1 MATTVLTGRELV
13 LTIEGANY
21 SDQIL
26 SATLTIETERLT
38 FDTVSGR
45 AYKVIDRNA
54 TLDIEFLADWSVA
67 APAGICRAL
76 WTAAED
82 AANTTLTAVLTATA
96 GDTFTF
102 EVLPNFPNVGGAA
115 SEGQTQSLSL
125 QVVGNIV
132 EAYAA

>member
-1 MATTVLTGRELV
+1 MTTTVLTGRELV
-13 LTIEGANY
+13 LTIESVNY

-26 SATLTIETERLT
+26 SAVLTIETERLT
-38 FDTVSGR
+38 FDTVVGR
-45 AYKVIDRNA
+45 AYKAIDKNA
-54 TLDIEFLADWSVA
+54 TLDIEWLADWSDS
-67 APAGICRAL
+67 AGLSRAL
-76 WTAAED
+76 WAAAD
-82 AANTTLTAVLTATA
+82 SAINTSLTAVLTATS

>member
-13 LTIEGANY
+13 LTIEGTDY

-26 SATLTIETERLT
+26 SAVLTIETERLT

-45 AYKVIDRNA
+45 AYKFIDKNA
-54 TLDIEFLADWSVA
+54 TLDIEFLADWSDA
-67 APAGICRAL
+67 SGISRAL
-76 WTAAED
+76 WAAAEAPD
-82 AANTTLTAVLTATA
+82 TSLTAVLTATT

-115 SEGQTQSLSL
+115 SEGQTQTLSL
-125 QVVGNIV
+125 QVDGAIT
-132 EAYAA
+132 ESYAA

>member
-13 LTIEGANY
+13 LTIEAVDY

-26 SATLTIETERLT
+26 SAVLTIETERLT

-45 AYKVIDRNA
+45 AYKVVDKNA

-67 APAGICRAL
+67 VPNGLSRAL
-76 WTAAED
+76 WAAAD
-82 AANTTLTAVLTATA
+82 SAVNTSLTAILTATT

-125 QVVGNIV
+125 QVDGAIT
-132 EAYAA
+132 ESFAA

>member
-13 LTIEGANY
+13 LSIEAVDY

-26 SATLTIETERLT
+26 SAVLTIETERLT

-45 AYKVIDRNA
+45 AYKFIDKNA
-54 TLDIEFLADWSVA
+54 TLDIEFLADWSDA
-67 APAGICRAL
+67 SGISRAL
-76 WTAAED
+76 WAAAEAPD
-82 AANTTLTAVLTATA
+82 TSLTAILTATT

-115 SEGQTQSLSL
+115 SEGQTQTLSL
-125 QVVGNIV
+125 QVDGAIT
-132 EAYAA
+132 EAYA

>member
-13 LTIEGANY
+13 LTIEAVDY

-26 SATLTIETERLT
+26 SAVLTIETERLT

-45 AYKVIDRNA
+45 AYKYIDKNA
-54 TLDIEFLADWSVA
+54 TLDIEFLADWSDA
-67 APAGICRAL
+67 SGISRAL
-76 WTAAED
+76 WAAAEAPD
-82 AANTTLTAVLTATA
+82 TSLTAILTATS

-115 SEGQTQSLSL
+115 SEGQTQTLSL
-125 QVVGNIV
+125 QVDGAIT
-132 EAYAA
+132 ESYAA

>member
-13 LTIEGANY
+13 LTIEAADY

-26 SATLTIETERLT
+26 SAVLTIETERLT

-45 AYKVIDRNA
+45 AYKFIDKNA
-54 TLDIEFLADWSVA
+54 TLDIEFLADWSDA
-67 APAGICRAL
+67 SGLSRAL
-76 WTAAED
+76 WAAAEAPD
-82 AANTTLTAVLTATA
+82 TSLTAVLTATS
-96 GDTFTF
+96 GDTFSF

-125 QVVGNIV
+125 QVDGAIT
-132 EAYAA
+132 ESYAA

>member
-13 LTIEGANY
+13 LTIESVDY

-26 SATLTIETERLT
+26 SAALTIETERLT

-45 AYKVIDRNA
+45 AYKVVDKNA
-54 TLDIEFLADWSVA
+54 TLDIEFLADWSDS
-67 APAGICRAL
+67 AGLSRAL
-76 WTAAED
+76 WAAAD
-82 AANTTLTAVLTATA
+82 SAVNTSLTAVLTATS

-125 QVVGNIV
+125 QVDGVIT

>member
-13 LTIEGANY
+13 LTIEAVDY

-26 SATLTIETERLT
+26 SAVLTQETERLT

-45 AYKVIDRNA
+45 AYKVIDKNA
-54 TLDIEFLADWSVA
+54 TLDIEFLADWSDDS
-67 APAGICRAL
+67 GLSRAL
-76 WTAAED
+76 WAATESAPD
-82 AANTTLTAVLTATA
+82 TSLTAVLTATT

-102 EVLPNFPNVGGAA
+102 EVLPNWPNVGGAA

-125 QVVGNIV
+125 QVDGTIT
-132 EAYAA
+132 EAYA

>member
-13 LTIEGANY
+13 LTIEGTDY

-26 SATLTIETERLT
+26 SAVLTIETERLI

-45 AYKVIDRNA
+45 AYKFIDKNA
-54 TLDIEFLADWSVA
+54 TLDIEFLADWSDGS
-67 APAGICRAL
+67 GISRAL
-76 WTAAED
+76 WAAAEAPD
-82 AANTTLTAVLTATA
+82 TSLTAVLTATT

-125 QVVGNIV
+125 QVDGAIT
-132 EAYAA
+132 EAYA

>member
-13 LTIEGANY
+13 LTIEAVDY

-26 SATLTIETERLT
+26 SAVLTIETERLT

-45 AYKVIDRNA
+45 AYKVIDKNA
-54 TLDIEFLADWSVA
+54 TLDIEFLADWSDA
-67 APAGICRAL
+67 SGLSRAL
-76 WTAAED
+76 WAATESAPD
-82 AANTTLTAVLTATA
+82 TSLTAVLTATT

-102 EVLPNFPNVGGAA
+102 EVLPNWPNVGGAA

-125 QVVGNIV
+125 QVDGAIT
-132 EAYAA
+132 ESYAA

>member
-13 LTIEGANY
+13 LTIEAADY

-26 SATLTIETERLT
+26 SAVLTIETERLT

-45 AYKVIDRNA
+45 AYKFIDKNA
-54 TLDIEFLADWSVA
+54 TLDIEFLADWSDA
-67 APAGICRAL
+67 SGISRAL
-76 WTAAED
+76 WAAAEAPD
-82 AANTTLTAVLTATA
+82 TSLTAVLTATT

-115 SEGQTQSLSL
+115 SEGQTQTLSL
-125 QVVGNIV
+125 QVDGAIT
-132 EAYAA
+132 ESYAA

>member
-13 LTIEGANY
+13 LTIEAVDY

-26 SATLTIETERLT
+26 SAVLTIETERLT

-45 AYKVIDRNA
+45 AYKFIDKNA
-54 TLDIEFLADWSVA
+54 TLDIEFLADWSDA
-67 APAGICRAL
+67 SGLSRAL
-76 WTAAED
+76 WAAAEAPD
-82 AANTTLTAVLTATA
+82 TSLTAILTATT

-125 QVVGNIV
+125 QVDGAIT
-132 EAYAA
+132 ESYAA

>member
-13 LTIEGANY
+13 LTIEAADY

-26 SATLTIETERLT
+26 SAVLTIETERLT

-45 AYKVIDRNA
+45 AYKYIDKNA
-54 TLDIEFLADWSVA
+54 TLDIEFLADWSDGS
-67 APAGICRAL
+67 GISRAL
-76 WTAAED
+76 WAAAEAPD
-82 AANTTLTAVLTATA
+82 TSLTAVLTATT

-115 SEGQTQSLSL
+115 SEGQTQTLSL
-125 QVVGNIV
+125 QVDGAIT
-132 EAYAA
+132 EAYA

>member
-13 LTIEGANY
+13 LTIEAVDY

-26 SATLTIETERLT
+26 SAVLTIETERLT

-45 AYKVIDRNA
+45 AYKVVDKNA
-54 TLDIEFLADWSVA
+54 TLDIEFLADWSDA
-67 APAGICRAL
+67 SGLSRAL
-76 WTAAED
+76 WAAAD
-82 AANTTLTAVLTATA
+82 SAVNTSLTAVLTATS

-125 QVVGNIV
+125 QVDGAIA
-132 EAYAA
+132 ESYAA

>member
-13 LTIEGANY
+13 LSIEAVDY

-26 SATLTIETERLT
+26 SAVLTIETERLT

-45 AYKVIDRNA
+45 AYKYIDKNA
-54 TLDIEFLADWSVA
+54 TLDIEFLADWSDA
-67 APAGICRAL
+67 SGISRAL
-76 WTAAED
+76 WAAAEAPD
-82 AANTTLTAVLTATA
+82 TSLTAILTATT

-115 SEGQTQSLSL
+115 SEGQTQTLSL
-125 QVVGNIV
+125 QVDGAIT
-132 EAYAA
+132 ESYAA

>member
-13 LTIEGANY
+13 LTIESVDY

-26 SATLTIETERLT
+26 SAALTIETERLS

-45 AYKVIDRNA
+45 AYKVVDKNA
-54 TLDIEFLADWSVA
+54 TLDIEFLADWSDS
-67 APAGICRAL
+67 AGLSRAL
-76 WTAAED
+76 WAAAD
-82 AANTTLTAVLTATA
+82 SAINTSLTAVLTATS

-125 QVVGNIV
+125 QVDGVIT

>member
-13 LTIEGANY
+13 LTIEGTDY

-26 SATLTIETERLT
+26 SAVLTIETERLT

-45 AYKVIDRNA
+45 AYKYIDKNA
-54 TLDIEFLADWSVA
+54 TLDIEFLADWSDA
-67 APAGICRAL
+67 SGLSRGL
-76 WTAAED
+76 WAAAEAPD
-82 AANTTLTAVLTATA
+82 TSLTAVLTATS

-125 QVVGNIV
+125 QVDGAIT
-132 EAYAA
+132 EAYA

>member
-13 LTIEGANY
+13 LTIEADDY

-26 SATLTIETERLT
+26 SAVLTIETERLT

-45 AYKVIDRNA
+45 AYKVIDKNA
-54 TLDIEFLADWSVA
+54 TLDIEFLADWSISD
-67 APAGICRAL
+67 GLSRAL
-76 WTAAED
+76 WLAAD
-82 AANTTLTAVLTATA
+82 SAPDTSLTAVLTATT

-125 QVVGNIV
+125 QVDGAIA
-132 EAYAA
+132 ESYAA

>member
-13 LTIEGANY
+13 LTIEAVDY

-26 SATLTIETERLT
+26 SAVLTIETERLT

-45 AYKVIDRNA
+45 AYKYIDKNA
-54 TLDIEFLADWSVA
+54 TLDIEFLADWSDA
-67 APAGICRAL
+67 SGISRAL
-76 WTAAED
+76 WAAAEAPD
-82 AANTTLTAVLTATA
+82 TSLTAILTATT

-115 SEGQTQSLSL
+115 SEGQTQTLSL
-125 QVVGNIV
+125 QVDGAIT
-132 EAYAA
+132 ESYAA

>member
-13 LTIEGANY
+13 LTIEGTDY

-26 SATLTIETERLT
+26 SAVLTIETERLT

-45 AYKVIDRNA
+45 AYKFIDKNA
-54 TLDIEFLADWSVA
+54 TLDIEFLADWSDA
-67 APAGICRAL
+67 SGLSRGL
-76 WTAAED
+76 WAAAEAPD
-82 AANTTLTAVLTATA
+82 TSLTCVLTATT

-102 EVLPNFPNVGGAA
+102 EALPAFPNVGGAA

-125 QVVGNIV
+125 QVDGAIV

>member
-13 LTIEGANY
+13 LTIEAADY

-26 SATLTIETERLT
+26 SAVLTIETERLT
-38 FDTVSGR
+38 FDTVAGR
-45 AYKVIDRNA
+45 AYKFIDKNA
-54 TLDIEFLADWSVA
+54 TLDIEFLADWSDA
-67 APAGICRAL
+67 SGISRAL
-76 WTAAED
+76 WAAAEAPD
-82 AANTTLTAVLTATA
+82 TSLTAVLTATS

-125 QVVGNIV
+125 QVDGAIT
-132 EAYAA
+132 ESYAA

>member
-13 LTIEGANY
+13 LTIEGTDY

-26 SATLTIETERLT
+26 SAVLTIETERLT

-45 AYKVIDRNA
+45 AYKFIDKNA

-67 APAGICRAL
+67 APGGLSRAL
-76 WTAAED
+76 WAAAEAPD
-82 AANTTLTAVLTATA
+82 TSLTAVLTATT

-125 QVVGNIV
+125 QVDGAIT
-132 EAYAA
+132 ESYAA